1 MNKRILVIDDE
12 DAVRESFAL
21 TLGAAGFVVDTAESG
36 EEGLRMKGEAAYDL
50 IFLDLAM
57 PSMDGVKT
65 LRKIRETDQDVLVY
79 IFTSLDE
86 VLMAE
91 LEIARQENL
100 SFEVLKRPDAADM
113 IVKISELIL
122 GLPKEVVLHSGAPR

>member
-1 MNKRILVIDDE
+1 MNERILVIDDE

-21 TLGAAGFVVDTAESG
+21 ELGAAGFVVDTAESG

-65 LRKIRETDQDVLVY
+65 LRKIRETDLNVPVY
-79 IFTSLDE
+79 IFTAFDKGL
-86 VLMAE
+86 LAE
-91 LEIARQENL
+91 LETARLENL
-100 SFEVLKRPDAADM
+100 SFEVLKRPDAADL
-113 IVKISELIL
+113 IVTITELIL
-122 GLPKEVVLHSGAPR
+122 GLPKEARQPSHALT

>member
-1 MNKRILVIDDE
+1 MKERILVIDDE

-21 TLGAAGFVVDTAESG
+21 ELGAAGFVVDTAESG

-65 LRKIRETDQDVLVY
+65 LRKIRETDQDVPVY

-86 VLMAE
+86 GLMAE
-91 LEIARQENL
+91 LETARQENL
-100 SFEVLKRPDAADM
+100 SFEVLKRPDVADM
-113 IVKISELIL
+113 IVKITELIL
-122 GLPKEVVLHSGAPR
+122 GLPKEVVQHRGASK

>member
-1 MNKRILVIDDE
+1 MNERILVIDDE

-21 TLGAAGFVVDTAESG
+21 ELGAAGFVVDTAESG

-65 LRKIRETDQDVLVY
+65 LRKIRETDQDVPVY

-86 VLMAE
+86 GLLAE
-91 LEIARQENL
+91 LETARQENL
-100 SFEVLKRPDAADM
+100 SFDVLKRPDAADL
-113 IVKISELIL
+113 IVKITGLIL
-122 GLPKEVVLHSGAPR
+122 GQPREAVQHSGASR